1 MSPTLVAL
9 VGFATW
15 TALLVFGLAGLR
27 AAYAQRTGKALN
39 SFQADGSDLEG
50 LTQRWTRVH
59 LNCLEFLP
67 IFAAVGLAGTQ
78 RWTRVH
84 LNCLEFLP
92 IFAAVGLAG
101 VVAGKAVITDPL
113 AMPLLYLR
121 VGQSVAH
128 LISTAVPFVMIRAT
142 LFVGQ
147 VLIVLYWSFSLL
159 TG

>member
-15 TALLVFGLAGLR
+15 TTLLVFGLAGLR

-39 SFQADGSDLEG
+39 SFTPDGSDLEG
-50 LTQRWTRVH
+50 LPQRWTRVH

-67 IFAAVGLAGTQ
+67 IAAAVGLA
-78 RWTRVH
+78 
-84 LNCLEFLP
+84 
-92 IFAAVGLAG
+92 AA
-101 VVAGKAVITDPL
+101 VAGKGAITDPL

-121 VGQSVAH
+121 IGQSIAH
-128 LISTAVPFVMIRAT
+128 LISTSIAFVMVRAA

-147 VLIVLYWSFSLL
+147 VLIVLYWSYSLL

>member
-15 TALLVFGLAGLR
+15 TALLVFSLAGLR

-39 SFQADGSDLEG
+39 SFLPDGSDLEG

-67 IFAAVGLAGTQ
+67 VAAAVGLA
-78 RWTRVH
+78 
-84 LNCLEFLP
+84 
-92 IFAAVGLAG
+92 A
-101 VVAGKAVITDPL
+101 VVAGKAAITDPL

-121 VGQSVAH
+121 VGQSLVH
-128 LISTAVPFVMIRAT
+128 LISTSVPFVMIRAT

-147 VLIVLYWSFSLL
+147 VLIVLYWSYSLL
-159 TG
+159 TS

>member
-67 IFAAVGLAGTQ
+67 IFAAVGLAG
-78 RWTRVH
+78 
-84 LNCLEFLP
+84 
-92 IFAAVGLAG
+92 
-101 VVAGKAVITDPL
+101 VVAGKAAITDPL

-128 LISTAVPFVMIRAT
+128 LISTSVPFVMIRAT

-159 TG
+159 RG

>member
-15 TALLVFGLAGLR
+15 TTLLVFGLAGLR

-39 SFQADGSDLEG
+39 TFLPDGSDLEG

-67 IFAAVGLAGTQ
+67 IA
-78 RWTRVH
+78 
-84 LNCLEFLP
+84 
-92 IFAAVGLAG
+92 AAVGLAG
-101 VVAGKAVITDPL
+101 VLAGKAAITDPL

-121 VGQSVAH
+121 VGQSIAH
-128 LISTAVPFVMIRAT
+128 LISTSVPFVMIRAT

-147 VLIVLYWSFSLL
+147 VLIVLYWSYSLL